1 MAAAAAAAAAVVIGP
16 TAELQVARPSAHSL
30 INADRLIS
38 GREFPSVRKSAPG
51 SLCVRRRFA
60 LGSSKFAAAAAVQF
74 GFPAVRHKLC
84 LDSG

>member
-38 GREFPSVRKSAPG
+38 G
-51 SLCVRRRFA
+51 
-60 LGSSKFAAAAAVQF
+60 AAVENF
-74 GFPAVRHKLC
+74 R
-84 LDSG
+84 